1 MNTLV
6 IMKASISSASSVPLR
21 FKGFHSW
28 TTLSQA
34 QCRLLTTDS

>member
-21 FKGFHSW
+21 FKGFHFMD
-28 TTLSQA
+28 
-34 QCRLLTTDS
+34 DSVSGSVPIADH